1 MKKLKKFLLF
11 IACCLTACAIAIPF
25 AACAEDPD
33 AGGDGGNDGNEQGSG
48 DNTGE
53 ETQSGTNVLQSI
65 SINELDAKRQFNIG
79 ESFSSEGLTVT
90 ALITNLGGTGG
101 SQNPDVTDK
110 AVINSSAFDSSKP
123 GTYPIYI
130 SYTFGGITLYAS
142 YNVTVVSAI
151 EGTIAG
157 LEVSFS
163 GERQYSLVAANSE
176 TVPAIDLSKLTVTQV
191 VGEDANNTTETA
203 LTRSQYELSYSVD
216 GGEAVAVPESQTT
229 IPVTQK
235 GVYSVYA
242 SATYTSGGE
251 SFEMNGFVAV
261 YAVDPVVSLVYNNDG
276 TKEFDYNTD
285 ATIGSDWTYTL
296 TYNSGATETL
306 EYEDVT
312 LEGISSVNEGQNTAT
327 ATYTEE
333 QLGYSSEN
341 QDAVM
346 ASYTQTAEVV
356 YTIKENPNTGSVVE
370 DEKFIAWKD
379 STHVAG
385 DKITAGDAIVDSQAL
400 TVASDV
406 DIAYAYG
413 YGSGDGV
420 FSTKADAA
428 GAKSPTIDGEQ
439 INGAYKT
446 TVDTAAGAIS
456 GNYVFT
462 AKGDM
467 TLTVYVVFT
476 NNSFNSDRP
485 ATITYT
491 VSGSTAQ
498 TKDGSGRNNMVE
510 ITVELK
516 AGQTLTINAT
526 NNHASNGGRFYFCG
540 YNVVAAEVSAPAVDP
555 ELFVAWKDSEH
566 TAGQEVTAGDAIVD
580 SQALTITS
588 DVDIAY
594 AYGYG
599 SGEGVFSTKDD
610 AAGAKSPTIDGEQIN
625 GAYKTT
631 EDTAAGAISGN
642 YVFTAK
648 GDMTLTVYV
657 VFTNNS
663 FNSDRPATI
672 TYTVSGS
679 TAQTKDGS
687 GRNNMVEITVELK
700 AGQTLTINATN
711 NHASNGGRF
720 YFCGYEVA

>member
-110 AVINSSAFDSSKP
+110 AVIDSSAFDSSKP

-191 VGEDANNTTETA
+191 VGADANNTTETA

-276 TKEFDYNTD
+276 TKEFDYDTD
-285 ATIGSDWTYTL
+285 ETIGSDWTYTVS
-296 TYNSGATETL
+296 YNSGATAKVG
-306 EYEDVT
+306 YSDVT
-312 LEGISSVNEGQNTAT
+312 LEGIVNDNEGQNSAT
-327 ATYTEE
+327 VTYVEE
-333 QLGYSSEN
+333 QLGYSSET
-341 QDAVM
+341 QDAVI
-346 ASYTQTAEVV
+346 ASYTESCSVN
-356 YTIKENPNTGSVVE
+356 YTIGENPNTGSYEETITVNIT
-370 DEKFIAWKD
+370 DLAIANSD
-379 STHVAG
+379 S
-385 DKITAGDAIVDSQAL
+385 ITESIDL
-400 TVASDV
+400 
-406 DIAYAYG
+406 
-413 YGSGDGV
+413 SGDGKIMATASSSGEIRINDNSKSIDG
-420 FSTKADAA
+420 FSFTRRLQLRGAGSAEARSIKLTLDGAAEITVYGMSATGGSVRTLSLYDADFANATQGQSNDGTAIQKFTYTTDAA
-428 GAKSPTIDGEQ
+428 GTYYLAGDNGINIYYISVVQTIVSDTPAPEDVAVNITDLAIANSNSITESIDLSGDGKIMATASSSGEIRINDNSKSIDGFSFTRRLQ
-439 INGAYKT
+439 LRGAGSAEARSIK
-446 TVDTAAGAIS
+446 
-456 GNYVFT
+456 
-462 AKGDM
+462 
-467 TLTVYVVFT
+467 LTVEA
-476 NNSFNSDRP
+476 P
-485 ATITYT
+485 ATIIVYGMSATGGSIRTLSLYDADFANASQGQSNDGTAIQKFTYT
-491 VSGSTAQ
+491 IEA
-498 TKDGSGRNNMVE
+498 
-510 ITVELK
+510 
-516 AGQTLTINAT
+516 AGTYYL
-526 NNHASNGGRFYFCG
+526 
-540 YNVVAAEVSAPAVDP
+540 
-555 ELFVAWKDSEH
+555 
-566 TAGQEVTAGDAIVD
+566 AGDNGIN
-580 SQALTITS
+580 IYY
-588 DVDIAY
+588 IA
-594 AYGYG
+594 
-599 SGEGVFSTKDD
+599 
-610 AAGAKSPTIDGEQIN
+610 
-625 GAYKTT
+625 
-631 EDTAAGAISGN
+631 
-642 YVFTAK
+642 
-648 GDMTLTVYV
+648 
-657 VFTNNS
+657 
-663 FNSDRPATI
+663 I
-672 TYTVSGS
+672 TY
-679 TAQTKDGS
+679 
-687 GRNNMVEITVELK
+687 
-700 AGQTLTINATN
+700 
-711 NHASNGGRF
+711 
-720 YFCGYEVA
+720 

>member
-163 GERQYSLVAANSE
+163 GERQYSVVAANSE
-176 TVPAIDLSKLTVTQV
+176 NVPAIDLSKLTVTQV
-191 VGEDANNTTETA
+191 VGADANNTTETA

-276 TKEFDYNTD
+276 TKEFDYDTD
-285 ATIGSDWTYTL
+285 ETIGSDWTYTVS
-296 TYNSGATETL
+296 YNSGATVKVG
-306 EYEDVT
+306 YSDVT
-312 LEGISSVNEGQNTAT
+312 LEGIVNDNEGQNSAT
-327 ATYTEE
+327 VTYVEE

-341 QDAVM
+341 QDAVI
-346 ASYTQTAEVV
+346 ASYTESCSVN
-356 YTIKENPNTGSVVE
+356 YTIGENPNAGAEVTDNYYVDFASTENGWGE
-370 DEKFIAWKD
+370 AKD
-379 STHVAG
+379 TVIPG
-385 DKITAGDAIVDSQAL
+385 TVYVDS
-400 TVASDV
+400 
-406 DIAYAYG
+406 
-413 YGSGDGV
+413 DGV
-420 FSTKADAA
+420 RQTTKTDGVISLISEGQAKFKDKNASTEDGTLSFTKAIQMGTIGSTKAWVIDLSEYDAA
-428 GAKSPTIDGEQ
+428 AVATIKVYASTSSDNAGRTIILNSSASKDSPIATSVPFNAGSTAYLTEWEVAGGAVYYIGSADSSINYFAFDVSVTYKSAESSTELF
-439 INGAYKT
+439 
-446 TVDTAAGAIS
+446 TVDFASTENGW
-456 GNYVFT
+456 GE
-462 AKGDM
+462 AKDTVIPG
-467 TLTVYVVFT
+467 TVYVDSDGVRQTTKTDGVISLISEGQAKFKDKNASTEDGTLSFT
-476 NNSFNSDRP
+476 KAIQMGTIGSTKAWVIDLSEYDAAAV
-485 ATITYT
+485 ATIKVYASTSSDNAGRT
-491 VSGSTAQ
+491 IILNSSASKDSPIATSVPFNAGSTAY
-498 TKDGSGRNNMVE
+498 
-510 ITVELK
+510 
-516 AGQTLTINAT
+516 LT
-526 NNHASNGGRFYFCG
+526 
-540 YNVVAAEVSAPAVDP
+540 E
-555 ELFVAWKDSEH
+555 W
-566 TAGQEVTAGDAIVD
+566 
-580 SQALTITS
+580 
-588 DVDIAY
+588 
-594 AYGYG
+594 
-599 SGEGVFSTKDD
+599 
-610 AAGAKSPTIDGEQIN
+610 
-625 GAYKTT
+625 
-631 EDTAAGAISGN
+631 
-642 YVFTAK
+642 
-648 GDMTLTVYV
+648 
-657 VFTNNS
+657 
-663 FNSDRPATI
+663 
-672 TYTVSGS
+672 
-679 TAQTKDGS
+679 
-687 GRNNMVEITVELK
+687 
-700 AGQTLTINATN
+700 
-711 NHASNGGRF
+711 
-720 YFCGYEVA
+720 EVAGGAVYYIGSADSSINYFSIVVEVIS

>member
-33 AGGDGGNDGNEQGSG
+33 DGGDGGNDGTEQGGG

-53 ETQSGTNVLQSI
+53 ETQSGTNVLQSLRVD
-65 SINELDAKRQFNIG
+65 ELGAKRQFNIG

-90 ALITNLGGTGG
+90 AMITNLGGTGG

-110 AVINSSAFDSSKP
+110 AVIDSSAFDSSKP

-191 VGEDANNTTETA
+191 VGADANNTTETA

-251 SFEMNGFVAV
+251 SFEMNGFVTF
-261 YAVDPVVSLVYNNDG
+261 YAVDPVVSLTYNNDG

-296 TYNSGATETL
+296 TYNSGAKQTL

-312 LEGISSVNEGQNTAT
+312 LDGISSVNEGQNTAT

-333 QLGYSSEN
+333 QLGYNAEA

-346 ASYTQTAEVV
+346 ASYTQTAEVN
-356 YTIKENPNTGSVVE
+356 YTIKENPNTGSVIE
-370 DEKFIAWKD
+370 DEHWNVSTDVTGVADDTTVAAGEAIAD
-379 STHVAG
+379 T
-385 DKITAGDAIVDSQAL
+385 QAL
-400 TVASDV
+400 TITS
-406 DIAYAYG
+406 
-413 YGSGDGV
+413 
-420 FSTKADAA
+420 
-428 GAKSPTIDGEQ
+428 
-439 INGAYKT
+439 
-446 TVDTAAGAIS
+446 TVDMKYDSSLTSNQPSLDGATVTAGYKQSDNTAMNATTGDL
-456 GNYVFT
+456 VFT

-467 TLTVYVVFT
+467 TLTVYLVFA
-476 NNSFNSDRP
+476 NDSFNSDRP
-485 ATITYT
+485 DAVINYT
-491 VSGSTAQ
+491 ASGSTTQ
-498 TKDGSGRNNMVE
+498 TLT
-510 ITVELK
+510 TVNRKEMQSVTVDLV
-516 AGQTLTINAT
+516 AGQTLTINVLNT
-526 NNHASNGGRFYFCG
+526 TSKNNTGKLWLFG
-540 YNVVAAEVSAPAVDP
+540 YSVTAAE
-555 ELFVAWKDSEH
+555 
-566 TAGQEVTAGDAIVD
+566 
-580 SQALTITS
+580 
-588 DVDIAY
+588 
-594 AYGYG
+594 
-599 SGEGVFSTKDD
+599 
-610 AAGAKSPTIDGEQIN
+610 
-625 GAYKTT
+625 
-631 EDTAAGAISGN
+631 
-642 YVFTAK
+642 
-648 GDMTLTVYV
+648 
-657 VFTNNS
+657 
-663 FNSDRPATI
+663 
-672 TYTVSGS
+672 
-679 TAQTKDGS
+679 
-687 GRNNMVEITVELK
+687 
-700 AGQTLTINATN
+700 
-711 NHASNGGRF
+711 
-720 YFCGYEVA
+720 